1 MKKYIVALTALVTLW
16 SCQSDEQYE
25 DLNRDPKNPTAVASD
40 FLFTAATVSLSDNMA
55 SPNVNQ
61 GLYRFLAQYFTTT
74 TYLDEP
80 NYNFTSRQNPD
91 NVWSEIYRDVILDI
105 QDAKSIV
112 AANAE
117 LEQAEKDARMGQLE
131 VIEIYAWHV
140 LVDSFGDIPY
150 SQAGQADEF
159 PLPAYDD
166 DMVIYE
172 DLISRLD
179 NVGTMLSAGQG
190 YSAADVVYGGDMSKW
205 MMFANSLKLR
215 LGMRISDA
223 NPGLSQSTVESAV
236 ADGVFMANADNA
248 TVEYQG
254 NDPYGNPL
262 WEDLVLSGRSDFLA
276 SNTIVDYMNDLDDP
290 RRMVYFDENVEGYV
304 GGIYGASNNYGD
316 YTHIGDPFL
325 QPTRE
330 GILLDYAEVRFN
342 QSRAAELGYNVPGD
356 AETHY
361 NAAITASMEYWGI
374 TDEAAI
380 SSYLSQ
386 ADVAYDGSEEQF
398 ATQYWIAMFDNPFQ
412 GWSVWRKYDAPELNV
427 PAEFETEVPLR
438 YTYPVDETNLN
449 ETNYEAAAEAIGGDS
464 AQTPVFWDVQ

>member
-1 MKKYIVALTALVTLW
+1 
-16 SCQSDEQYE
+16 
-25 DLNRDPKNPTAVASD
+25 
-40 FLFTAATVSLSDNMA
+40 
-55 SPNVNQ
+55 
-61 GLYRFLAQYFTTT
+61 
-74 TYLDEP
+74 
-80 NYNFTSRQNPD
+80 
-91 NVWSEIYRDVILDI
+91 
-105 QDAKSIV
+105 
-112 AANAE
+112 
-117 LEQAEKDARMGQLE
+117 
-131 VIEIYAWHV
+131 
-140 LVDSFGDIPY
+140 
-150 SQAGQADEF
+150 
-159 PLPAYDD
+159 
-166 DMVIYE
+166 
-172 DLISRLD
+172 
-179 NVGTMLSAGQG
+179 
-190 YSAADVVYGGDMSKW
+190 
-205 MMFANSLKLR
+205 
-215 LGMRISDA
+215 MRISDA

-236 ADGVFMANADNA
+236 ADGVFAANADNS

-276 SNTIVDYMNDLDDP
+276 SNTIVDYMNELDDP
-290 RRMVYFDENVEGYV
+290 RRMVYFDENQEGYV
-304 GGIYGASNNYGD
+304 GGIYGANNNYSE

-361 NAAITASMEYWGI
+361 NAAITASMNYWGI

-386 ADVAYDGSEEQF
+386 GDVAYDGSDEQF

-412 GWSVWRKYDAPELNV
+412 GWSVWRKYDAPELNI
-427 PAEFETEVPLR
+427 PEEFETPVPLR
-438 YTYPVDETNLN
+438 YTYPVAETNLN

>member
-1 MKKYIVALTALVTLW
+1 
-16 SCQSDEQYE
+16 
-25 DLNRDPKNPTAVASD
+25 
-40 FLFTAATVSLSDNMA
+40 
-55 SPNVNQ
+55 
-61 GLYRFLAQYFTTT
+61 
-74 TYLDEP
+74 
-80 NYNFTSRQNPD
+80 
-91 NVWSEIYRDVILDI
+91 
-105 QDAKSIV
+105 
-112 AANAE
+112 
-117 LEQAEKDARMGQLE
+117 
-131 VIEIYAWHV
+131 
-140 LVDSFGDIPY
+140 
-150 SQAGQADEF
+150 
-159 PLPAYDD
+159 
-166 DMVIYE
+166 
-172 DLISRLD
+172 
-179 NVGTMLSAGQG
+179 
-190 YSAADVVYGGDMSKW
+190 MSKW

-236 ADGVFMANADNA
+236 ADGVFAANADNA

-290 RRMVYFDENVEGYV
+290 RRMVYFDENIEGYN
-304 GGIYGASNNYGD
+304 GGIYGANNNYSE

-361 NAAITASMEYWGI
+361 NAAITASMEYWGL

-386 ADVAYDGSEEQF
+386 SAVAYDGSDEQF

-412 GWSVWRKYDAPELNV
+412 GWSVWRKYDAPELNI
-427 PAEFETEVPLR
+427 PAEFETAVPLR

>member
-1 MKKYIVALTALVTLW
+1 MKKYIVALMALVTLW

-25 DLNRDPKNPTAVASD
+25 DLNRDPKNPTQVASD

-112 AANAE
+112 AENTE

-131 VIEIYAWHV
+131 VIEVYAWHV

-190 YSAADVVYGGDMSKW
+190 YSSADVVYGGDMSKW

-215 LGMRISDA
+215 LGMRISDV

-236 ADGVFMANADNA
+236 ADGVFAANADNA

-276 SNTIVDYMNDLDDP
+276 ANTIVDYMNELDDP
-290 RRMVYFDENVEGYV
+290 RRMVYFDENVEGYI
-304 GGIYGASNNYGD
+304 GGIYGTSNNFGD

-361 NAAITASMEYWGI
+361 NSAITASMNYWGI
-374 TDEAAI
+374 TDEDAI

-398 ATQYWIAMFDNPFQ
+398 AKQYWIAMFDNPFQ
-412 GWSVWRKYDAPELNV
+412 GWSVWRKYDAPELNIPV
-427 PAEFETEVPLR
+427 AYETEVPLR

-449 ETNYEAAAEAIGGDS
+449 QTNYEAAAEAIGGDS